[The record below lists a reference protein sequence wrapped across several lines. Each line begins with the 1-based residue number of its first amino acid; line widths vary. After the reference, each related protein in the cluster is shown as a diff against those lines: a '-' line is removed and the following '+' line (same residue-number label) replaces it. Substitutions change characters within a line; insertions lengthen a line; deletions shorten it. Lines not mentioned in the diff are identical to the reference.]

1 MVLDS
6 GFPDD
11 IQAYL
16 RGEVAQ
22 FNSALLA
29 ALTAIA
35 MANPDLQLLTPDM
48 AGRFNDLLSN
58 LGANGFTKAD
68 PDALDDPQLTDK
80 SFIGPGQDYV
90 FWDPIHPTTKAH
102 ALVARW
108 FQQTLSPPS
117 RLAVAATAGGLL
129 FTFDVLQTGQSYTLQ
144 TSANLSDWN
153 GITSFTAT
161 NSFQQ
166 WSMPLGSSSQE
177 FFRLKM

>member
-1 MVLDS
+1 
-6 GFPDD
+6 
-11 IQAYL
+11 
-16 RGEVAQ
+16 
-22 FNSALLA
+22 
-29 ALTAIA
+29 
-35 MANPDLQLLTPDM
+35 
-48 AGRFNDLLSN
+48 
-58 LGANGFTKAD
+58 
-68 PDALDDPQLTDK
+68 LTDK
-80 SFIGPGQDYV
+80 SFTGPGQDYV
-90 FWDPIHPTTKAH
+90 FWDKIHPTTKAH

-144 TSANLSDWN
+144 TSMNLSDWN

-166 WSMPLGSSSQE
+166 WSMPLESSSQE